1 MTAQIRKSAKECDCC
16 RKESDPQ
23 SCCSALLAFSCAC
36 GLQRGPLKA
45 GGHRPARERMLHTVR
60 IIARFRAV
68 TSHLWSA
75 GALYETVSPHLCLA
89 VFCPAVNKASSSCLP
104 TLIHKGRSRSQTE
117 SETSEL
123 DLPLADNSSRAH
135 WLVTKGS
142 HFWMTGSSVPFQK
155 FTSLIHRSWH
165 STSLP
170 WNEIGVFLVE
180 QLFFFFFQQTSSAD
194 SSGWEWGWRGGWSF
208 PCFSAPGLRM
218 NRAEKTRI
226 EALSIWSSSRKLTT
240 LNCSRAGRRTTERS
254 RSIGF
259 WSHPPWPF
267 TTHQSQSIVRQ
278 DFPSVNKKRGSDTLE
293 GPSLASGTEVRF
305 NRVTALNPPSQ
316 LACPCLDCPPWTR
329 FLFSQSITLSS

>member
-1 MTAQIRKSAKECDCC
+1 MWLLSEGIGSPELLFSSACIQLCLWTAARSFEGWWAQTSQRENAAYCTDHRSVQGSHIASVISRRALWNRQSSFVSGCFLSSGKQGQLKLPPYPHPQRQI
-16 RKESDPQ
+16 PQ
-23 SCCSALLAFSCAC
+23 S
-36 GLQRGPLKA
+36 
-45 GGHRPARERMLHTVR
+45 
-60 IIARFRAV
+60 
-68 TSHLWSA
+68 
-75 GALYETVSPHLCLA
+75 
-89 VFCPAVNKASSSCLP
+89 
-104 TLIHKGRSRSQTE
+104 E

-165 STSLP
+165 GTSLP

-180 QLFFFFFQQTSSAD
+180 QLFFFFFFNRQAQQIPSSAD

-208 PCFSAPGLRM
+208 PCFSAPGLHM

>member
-165 STSLP
+165 GTSLQ

-194 SSGWEWGWRGGWSF
+194 S
-208 PCFSAPGLRM
+208 
-218 NRAEKTRI
+218 K
-226 EALSIWSSSRKLTT
+226 LSRFIWLGVGVERRVVIPLFQ
-240 LNCSRAGRRTTERS
+240 CSRASHESGRKDT
-254 RSIGF
+254 
-259 WSHPPWPF
+259 
-267 TTHQSQSIVRQ
+267 
-278 DFPSVNKKRGSDTLE
+278 DRGTINLVQLQEANHAELLQGREKDDREEQVHWLLVSPTLAFYNTSE
-293 GPSLASGTEVRF
+293 PEHS
-305 NRVTALNPPSQ
+305 
-316 LACPCLDCPPWTR
+316 
-329 FLFSQSITLSS
+329 